1 MIEEKYLHGVDFFDQ
16 LTDAERGALSGCLTM
31 RTLKPTEVICNQGDV
46 AKSCFIVL
54 NGTIKV
60 LVIDESNTDA
70 HEVAELERGNIFGE
84 VALLLG
90 GVRSATCRP
99 GEKGAVIAELG
110 RIEFDQILNAG
121 NSFAYRLLDA
131 ISAQLVSHTRESVNV
146 LQNTMNSQ

>member
-1 MIEEKYLHGVDFFDQ
+1 MIEEKYLHGVDFFDK
-16 LTDAERGALSGCLTM
+16 LTDSERGALSGCLTM
-31 RTLKPTEVICNQGDV
+31 RTLKPTEIVCNQGGL

-54 NGTIKV
+54 NGTIRV
-60 LVIDESNTDA
+60 LVVDA
-70 HEVAELERGNIFGE
+70 TKTETHEVAELERGNIFGE

-90 GVRSATCRP
+90 GVRSATCLP

-131 ISAQLVSHTRESVNV
+131 ISIQLASHTRQSVHA
-146 LQNTMNSQ
+146 LQSAINAP